1 MMLGDKEALDGE
13 YAEMQKLLKHYQQKN
28 NDLAKSLH
36 STRMN
41 HQMKEESKHSKAGDP
56 FETQSRVSKAPSK
69 APS

>member
-36 STRMN
+36 QTRLSN
-41 HQMKEESKHSKAGDP
+41 
-56 FETQSRVSKAPSK
+56 
-69 APS
+69 